1 MPLKWITYKRKQYTL
16 EESLESATILNR
28 YPRSYIQAVFSQ
40 RPWKG
45 KPSVTQLLNGTR
57 QSYLEITSDYNAKP
71 EDRAWAVLGTE
82 THQRLENA
90 ANEIELSTEERLS
103 YNDISGQ
110 RDLVEP
116 YDGYSR
122 IVDYKVIGS
131 YKWAMLQHEEK
142 KEEAWHDYKLQLNM
156 YRILVQKNLEESGIQ
171 LHPTKP
177 CWLFGILRDGRTQSA
192 RNLKIYDTTF
202 LTPVEVLRDSSVLKY
217 FKHKKRALLKA
228 LKTKETPKL
237 CNSQETWEGR
247 KCKSYCDVSKMCK
260 KLEKTSDL
268 NNITLA

>member
-1 MPLKWITYKRKQYTL
+1 MPLKWITYKRKKYTL
-16 EESLESATILNR
+16 EESLESTEITAR

-40 RPWKG
+40 RPWSG

-57 QSYLEITSDYNAKP
+57 QSYLEITTDYNAKP

-90 ANEIELSTEERLS
+90 ANEIGLSTEERLS
-103 YNDISGQ
+103 YDDISGQ

-116 YDGYSR
+116 YDGYYR

-156 YRILVQKNLEESGIQ
+156 YRILVKKNIEESGIQ

-192 RNLKIYDTTF
+192 RSLNIYDTTF
-202 LTPVEVLRDSSVLKY
+202 FTPVEVLRDSTVLKY
-217 FKHKKRALLKA
+217 FKTKKRALLKA
-228 LKTKETPKL
+228 LKTKEIPKL
-237 CNSQETWEGR
+237 CNAQETWEGR
-247 KCKSYCDVSKMCK
+247 KCKNFCNVSKACK
-260 KLEKTSDL
+260 QALKQYDS
-268 NNITLA
+268 NNLTLA